1 MPNPKKINI
10 SLVISLVMISEW
22 FQRVGSSIPRGFSRY
37 FILELLKKKAH
48 TGKEIIDYAVEQS
61 NGIWKPSP
69 GLIYPLLGRLL
80 DEGLI
85 EESKDGRCQLTK
97 KGLETAQDV
106 DKINDIVKKQL
117 DVLFRLGNV
126 GRFVALDLLEKI
138 STMGSILSSNITNM
152 TDEETQKYRK
162 FLQEELKKIDKK
174 NLKKKGKEIKI
185 E

>member
-1 MPNPKKINI
+1 
-10 SLVISLVMISEW
+10 MISEW
-22 FQRVGSSIPRGFSRY
+22 FQRVGSSVPRGFSRY
-37 FILELLKKKAH
+37 FILELLKKKPH

-85 EESKDGRCQLTK
+85 EETKDGKYQLTK
-97 KGLETAQDV
+97 KGIETAEDV

-138 STMGSILSSNITNM
+138 STMGAILSSNITNM
-152 TDEETQKYRK
+152 TREETQRYRK
-162 FLQEELKKIDKK
+162 FLQDELKKIDEK
-174 NLKKKGKEIKI
+174 NSKKKGKEIKI

>member
-1 MPNPKKINI
+1 
-10 SLVISLVMISEW
+10 MISEW
-22 FQRVGSSIPRGFSRY
+22 FQRVGSSVPRGFSRY
-37 FILELLKKKAH
+37 FILELLKKKPH
-48 TGKEIIDYAVEQS
+48 TGKEIIDYASEQS

-85 EESKDGRCQLTK
+85 EETKDGKYQLTK
-97 KGLETAQDV
+97 KGIETAEDV

-138 STMGSILSSNITNM
+138 SSMGSILSSNIANM

-162 FLQEELKKIDKK
+162 FLEDELKKIDERKIKK
-174 NLKKKGKEIKI
+174 RTKEIKI

>member
-1 MPNPKKINI
+1 
-10 SLVISLVMISEW
+10 MISEW
-22 FQRVGSSIPRGFSRY
+22 FQRVGSSVPRGFSRY
-37 FILELLKKKAH
+37 FILELLKKKPH

-85 EESKDGRCQLTK
+85 EEKGDGKYQLTK
-97 KGLETAQDV
+97 KGTETAQDV
-106 DKINDIVKKQL
+106 DKINDIVKNQL

-126 GRFVALDLLEKI
+126 GRFVAMDLLEKI
-138 STMGSILSSNITNM
+138 STMGSILSSNVTNM
-152 TDEETQKYRK
+152 TNEETQKYKK
-162 FLQEELKKIDKK
+162 FLEDELKKIDGKNIKK
-174 NLKKKGKEIKI
+174 NGKRIKI

>member
-1 MPNPKKINI
+1 
-10 SLVISLVMISEW
+10 MISEW
-22 FQRVGSSIPRGFSRY
+22 FQRVGSSVPRGFSRY

-48 TGKEIIDYAVEQS
+48 TGKEIINYAVEQS

-85 EESKDGRCQLTK
+85 EETKDGRYQLTK
-97 KGLETAQDV
+97 KGAETAQDV
-106 DKINDIVKKQL
+106 DKVNEIVKKQL

-126 GRFVALDLLEKI
+126 GRFVAIDILEKI
-138 STMGSILSSNITNM
+138 STMGSILSSNFANLTE
-152 TDEETQKYRK
+152 DETKKYK
-162 FLQEELKKIDKK
+162 EFLEFELKKIQDKDV
-174 NLKKKGKEIKI
+174 KKKGKEIKI